1 MVDWGCAVVGFL
13 VGEAVFFGGSKLGDT
28 ILVGEAVVFDGAKV
42 AETVFVGVAVA
53 FDGAEV
59 ADGFIVGVA
68 VVFDGP
74 EVAGGFIVGVAVVFD
89 GPEVADGFVVGV
101 AVVFDGAGVA
111 DGFVVGVAV
120 RFSLGDEVLVG
131 DPVGLLLGDFVGGF
145 ARFGMPKRNLCS
157 NLKFTD
163 PRPVVGSQPGAAW
176 KPSRQHGT
184 CWPTPQ
190 LFFPKM
196 ISFVNSSFF
205 LYRVG
210 FNQPTG
216 DILAAK
222 RAPLIMEIIPAKTG
236 QDADVPE
243 TENQAPPI
251 EIR

>member
-1 MVDWGCAVVGFL
+1 MVDWGFAVVGFL
-13 VGEAVFFGGSKLGDT
+13 VGEAVVFGGSKLGDT

-42 AETVFVGVAVA
+42 AETVFVGLAVA
-53 FDGAEV
+53 FNGAEV
-59 ADGFIVGVA
+59 AD
-68 VVFDGP
+68 
-74 EVAGGFIVGVAVVFD
+74 GFIVGVAVVFD

-120 RFSLGDEVLVG
+120 RFSLGDKVLVG
-131 DPVGLLLGDFVGGF
+131 DPVGLLLGAFVGGF
-145 ARFGMPKRNLCS
+145 ARFGIPKRNFCS
-157 NLKFTD
+157 NLKFTE
-163 PRPVVGSQPGAAW
+163 PRPVVGSHPGAAW

-190 LFFPKM
+190 LFFPKT

-222 RAPLIMEIIPAKTG
+222 RAPLIMEIMPAKTG

-243 TENQAPPI
+243 TENQAPPM